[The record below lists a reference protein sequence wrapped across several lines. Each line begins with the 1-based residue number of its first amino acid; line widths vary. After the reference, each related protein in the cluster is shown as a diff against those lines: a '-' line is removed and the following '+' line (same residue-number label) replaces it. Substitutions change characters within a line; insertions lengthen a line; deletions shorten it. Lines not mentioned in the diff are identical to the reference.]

1 MTLTRQQIIDGIRRV
16 APSDGSVLIAVVFC
30 SGDVQGDESRN
41 VPFVI
46 PPDMPIEEIEREAI
60 LQTLARTS
68 GNVKRSAQILRYPRP
83 TFYRKLKKFGIKVDR
98 TGPRSAGKL
107 ATSA

>member
-60 LQTLARTS
+60 LQTLERTA
-68 GNVKRSAQILRYPRP
+68 GNVKKTAQILHFPRP
-83 TFYRKLKKFGIKVDR
+83 TFYRKLKKLGIKVER
-98 TGPRSAGKL
+98 PNERVVH
-107 ATSA
+107 